1 MCNVLFFIIC
11 THILTVHYQVVAE
24 PAWRGHGLVPH
35 QTVQLLAVHASQG
48 VQGEKRG
55 DRPVV
60 RGTVGGLTVQVRV
73 PGEAG
78 GRSGYGATG
87 GGLPVGLT
95 LHQDHRLDG
104 GDRNGWRE
112 VE

>member
-1 MCNVLFFIIC
+1 M
-11 THILTVHYQVVAE
+11 HYQVVAE
-24 PAWRGHGLVPH
+24 PAWRLQGLVPD

-48 VQGEKRG
+48 VQGEKCG

-78 GRSGYGATG
+78 RRSGYGAAG
-87 GGLPVGLT
+87 GGLPVGLA
-95 LHQDHRLDG
+95 LHQNHRLDG
-104 GDRNGWRE
+104 GDGDAWRE
-112 VE
+112 VG